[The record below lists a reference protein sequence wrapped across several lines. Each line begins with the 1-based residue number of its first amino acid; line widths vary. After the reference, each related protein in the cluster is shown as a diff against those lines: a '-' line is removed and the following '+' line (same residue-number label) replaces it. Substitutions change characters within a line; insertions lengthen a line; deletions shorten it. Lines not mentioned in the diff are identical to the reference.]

1 MSGWQVVGRSVET
14 RNLLTEESE
23 AIQRTPAFRTPLIG
37 REEEVASI
45 GDLLRRDDVPLLTL
59 TGPGGTGKTRLAL
72 HVAALMADQFPDGV
86 CFVSLAP
93 VRDHANVES
102 TIAQSLNI
110 RESGDRPL
118 IERLQSRLQTKNLLL
133 VLDNFEHLLG
143 SSPIVSALQRACPA
157 LKVLVTSRAR
167 LHLQAEREY
176 RVHPLKLPEL
186 HATSDPGDLMW
197 NPAIQLFMM
206 RVQSLNPEFVLTPE
220 NGAAIAA
227 ICQRLDGLPLAIE
240 LAAGWIPLLGPAG
253 VLSRMDQ
260 RLLMLTRGAR
270 DLPERLQSMRGAIT
284 WSYDLL
290 SDAERNLFRQLSVFV
305 GGCTVEAAEAVA
317 GYDCFDD
324 LSVLA
329 EHQFLRAG
337 GGPSGATRFTML
349 ETIREF
355 GLEQLDAEGELGRCR
370 DAHAAYFGAF
380 DGKLEPNHLEP
391 DERFDTRLRR
401 IEADHANFLAALSWM
416 KECGNAEGVLR
427 LSGALA
433 VFWHHRGYLREGHI
447 WLQWAL
453 AHTPEM
459 PTVHRARAL
468 AGLSLILWTQG
479 DLDAAAPLAEASRA
493 IAEQIGNKELAALS
507 IHLLGLVENILG
519 HWNLA
524 ELLMLDA
531 LRRWQEL
538 DLPTDTAMALNA
550 LSSITR
556 GKGDRDASARYAD
569 EGLAIFQA
577 LNHPSGTALA
587 LTSLARLALD
597 RHDELRALKLFNQAL
612 QSWLTIDERWAAV
625 LAFTGLAS
633 IAARRQ
639 PDIATML
646 IGATDAIIQEGT
658 GSPFLADRKNHDQ
671 TRENVQKEI
680 GASRFAELHTAG
692 MSMSLA
698 ALVDLASRIEIMP
711 DRRSGSSN
719 PDQLTDQE
727 QRVLR
732 LLAQGLSNREIATA
746 LAISQRTVENHV
758 SHILAKLGVASRAAA
773 ARYTKEQGLS

>member
-1 MSGWQVVGRSVET
+1 M
-14 RNLLTEESE
+14 
-23 AIQRTPAFRTPLIG
+23 
-37 REEEVASI
+37 
-45 GDLLRRDDVPLLTL
+45 
-59 TGPGGTGKTRLAL
+59 
-72 HVAALMADQFPDGV
+72 
-86 CFVSLAP
+86 
-93 VRDHANVES
+93 
-102 TIAQSLNI
+102 
-110 RESGDRPL
+110 
-118 IERLQSRLQTKNLLL
+118 
-133 VLDNFEHLLG
+133 
-143 SSPIVSALQRACPA
+143 
-157 LKVLVTSRAR
+157 
-167 LHLQAEREY
+167 
-176 RVHPLKLPEL
+176 
-186 HATSDPGDLMW
+186 
-197 NPAIQLFMM
+197 
-206 RVQSLNPEFVLTPE
+206 
-220 NGAAIAA
+220 
-227 ICQRLDGLPLAIE
+227 
-240 LAAGWIPLLGPAG
+240 
-253 VLSRMDQ
+253 
-260 RLLMLTRGAR
+260 
-270 DLPERLQSMRGAIT
+270 
-284 WSYDLL
+284 
-290 SDAERNLFRQLSVFV
+290 
-305 GGCTVEAAEAVA
+305 
-317 GYDCFDD
+317 
-324 LSVLA
+324 
-329 EHQFLRAG
+329 
-337 GGPSGATRFTML
+337 
-349 ETIREF
+349 
-355 GLEQLDAEGELGRCR
+355 
-370 DAHAAYFGAF
+370 
-380 DGKLEPNHLEP
+380 
-391 DERFDTRLRR
+391 
-401 IEADHANFLAALSWM
+401 
-416 KECGNAEGVLR
+416 
-427 LSGALA
+427 
-433 VFWHHRGYLREGHI
+433 
-447 WLQWAL
+447 
-453 AHTPEM
+453 
-459 PTVHRARAL
+459 
-468 AGLSLILWTQG
+468 ILWTQG

-538 DLPTDTAMALNA
+538 DLPTDTAMALNV